1 MSMLESCKLNI
12 SFRNQREVNTN
23 FIIICRHTR
32 ISVLDS
38 RFIKEVRLLD
48 NKMEI
53 NKNKVNLV
61 SRDKIIERYEY
72 KNMNKITDNNK
83 ETYEGIGNK
92 NAT

>member
-1 MSMLESCKLNI
+1 
-12 SFRNQREVNTN
+12 
-23 FIIICRHTR
+23 
-32 ISVLDS
+32 
-38 RFIKEVRLLD
+38 
-48 NKMEI
+48 MEI

-61 SRDKIIERYEY
+61 SRDEIIERYEY